1 MRPPAPDAK
10 KTAVKHLPTTGCRCG
25 GLWHTAI
32 VVSENKRECCNH
44 LMPIIGIEGDS
55 PDSISQYHSIN
66 TDNPQFPLF
75 MSRRRSLSKARRY
88 RQHGP
93 KHSDC
98 TSHYIRYDTLYWIHR
113 FKNDQEPSKTGGSW
127 SFLAPA
133 LPEIRSGTHVTI
145 WLRRRGDSWGRPT
158 CGLQNPL
165 SLRVGENVCACRWGL
180 TD

>member
-1 MRPPAPDAK
+1 
-10 KTAVKHLPTTGCRCG
+10 
-25 GLWHTAI
+25 
-32 VVSENKRECCNH
+32 
-44 LMPIIGIEGDS
+44 
-55 PDSISQYHSIN
+55 
-66 TDNPQFPLF
+66 

-145 WLRRRGDSWGRPT
+145 WLRRRGGFLGDFRPT
-158 CGLQNPL
+158 YGSQSSL
-165 SLRVGENVCACRWGL
+165 SLLRLQMRAY
-180 TD
+180 

>member
-1 MRPPAPDAK
+1 
-10 KTAVKHLPTTGCRCG
+10 
-25 GLWHTAI
+25 
-32 VVSENKRECCNH
+32 
-44 LMPIIGIEGDS
+44 
-55 PDSISQYHSIN
+55 
-66 TDNPQFPLF
+66 

-145 WLRRRGDSWGRPT
+145 WLRRKGDFLGGWPT
-158 CGLQNPL
+158 CGLQSLL
-165 SLRVGENVCACRWGL
+165 SLLRLQMRAY
-180 TD
+180 

>member
-1 MRPPAPDAK
+1 
-10 KTAVKHLPTTGCRCG
+10 
-25 GLWHTAI
+25 
-32 VVSENKRECCNH
+32 
-44 LMPIIGIEGDS
+44 
-55 PDSISQYHSIN
+55 
-66 TDNPQFPLF
+66 

-133 LPEIRSGTHVTI
+133 LPDTEWNSCYDPAAAKGGF
-145 WLRRRGDSWGRPT
+145 LGDFRPT
-158 CGLQNPL
+158 YGSQSSL
-165 SLRVGENVCACRWGL
+165 SLLRLQMRAY
-180 TD
+180 

>member
-1 MRPPAPDAK
+1 MNWGSWTHPSSVWIPHPSWQTRSRTIQNPLAK
-10 KTAVKHLPTTGCRCG
+10 ASFPRKTARKAPGLRPGC
-25 GLWHTAI
+25 
-32 VVSENKRECCNH
+32 
-44 LMPIIGIEGDS
+44 
-55 PDSISQYHSIN
+55 
-66 TDNPQFPLF
+66 PLS

-145 WLRRRGDSWGRPT
+145 WLRRKGDFLGAVKIYAQN
-158 CGLQNPL
+158 CLQAPA
-165 SLRVGENVCACRWGL
+165 E
-180 TD
+180 